1 MKEKKRF
8 IYLVGAI
15 FVTFFIFSNS
25 MQSADS
31 SSEISRGLFSVIKD
45 FLFAFGISLD
55 WLTHSVIRKLA
66 HITEFFI
73 QGFFLCMFFKP
84 KYKFVFIIS
93 FLTACT
99 DEILQMFYPG
109 RAGRLIDIL
118 IDFSGALWA
127 VLLCI
132 LVKIIFS
139 KRRTRWHFRKILE

>member
-45 FLFAFGISLD
+45 FLFAFGIS
-55 WLTHSVIRKLA
+55 

-118 IDFSGALWA
+118 IDFSGAIWA

-139 KRRTRWHFRKILE
+139 KRRTR